1 MEIAKIELRGFR
13 SWREASLELAPGVN
27 IICGGNGRGKTNL
40 LEAVFLLSGL
50 RSWRTPLRAEL
61 ITHGGEAARIGAQA
75 VSRGRDFEIDM
86 HIPARG
92 ALGVRVNGRRLE
104 TRGALSEV
112 VRCVLFSPED
122 LELVRGSPAMRRELL
137 DRALCQLRPR
147 YAQALQRYGRV
158 LASKSRVLRQ
168 EDGGGRE
175 LLPEYDAQLCTLG
188 AGLLRYRA
196 RYVRLLAE
204 EAAKVQLELS
214 GGTER
219 LELGYKTVSTVGDPF
234 APEAE
239 LRQALAAHM
248 AAHREA
254 ELASGR
260 CLSGVHRDD
269 LEISIN
275 GYAARAFASQ
285 GQARSCVLALKLA
298 ERELFRQDMGEYPLL
313 LLDDVL
319 SELDASRQAYIA
331 GHTPGGQTVITC
343 CELNAGFAPD
353 KVIEI

>member
-1 MEIAKIELRGFR
+1 MEINDIFLRDFR
-13 SWREASLELAPGVN
+13 SWQKTELALAPGVN

-40 LEAVFLLSGL
+40 LEAMFLLSGL
-50 RSWRTPLRAEL
+50 RSWRTPLRADL
-61 ITHGGEAARIGAQA
+61 ISHGSERAEIRARA
-75 VSRGRDFEIDM
+75 VSRGRDFNICM
-86 HIPARG
+86 SIPARG
-92 ALGVRVNGRRLE
+92 ALTATVNDSRLAA
-104 TRGALSEV
+104 RSALSDV
-112 VRCVLFSPED
+112 MRCVLFSPED

-147 YAQALQRYGRV
+147 YAQTLQRYGRV

-175 LLPEYDAQLCTLG
+175 LLPEYDAQLCALG
-188 AGLLRYRA
+188 AGLLHSRA

-204 EAAKVQLELS
+204 EAARVQLELS

-219 LELGYKTVSTVGDPF
+219 LELKYSTVKTVGDSF

-239 LRQALAAHM
+239 LRQALAEHM

-343 CELNAGFAPD
+343 CELSAGFAPD